1 VIGTQA
7 SRDGSGDGAVI
18 RRVTL
23 AGMVVNI
30 LLAGL
35 KFAFGIIGH
44 SQALVADAAHS
55 LSDLGTDLALII
67 GVRYWTA
74 PADDDHAY
82 GHHRI
87 ETMVSAVIGLFLAA
101 AAVGIGY
108 RALTSIRDAASTPP
122 GWIAFAGALVSIVL
136 KEILYRWTAAASRR
150 IRSTALAANAWHH
163 RSDALSSLPVALAVL
178 VAIYYPDWSFVDQVG
193 ALLVTVFLLHAAWRI
208 LFDALG
214 ELTDRSAP
222 SGDRRRILE
231 LSRGIDG
238 VRDIHALRTRLSGGP
253 CAGERR
259 PLGDGRA
266 RDRRGGEKPPAGRG
280 AGGDGRGGAY
290 RTLRGREPAEELS
303 GGWDR

>member
-1 VIGTQA
+1 MIGTQA

-35 KFAFGIIGH
+35 KFVLGVAGH

-55 LSDLGTDLALII
+55 LSDLGTDLTLLL

-74 PADDDHAY
+74 PADEDHAY
-82 GHHRI
+82 GHQRI
-87 ETMVSAVIGLFLAA
+87 ETMVSAAIGLFLAA

-108 RALTSIRDAASTPP
+108 RALTSIHDAAGTPP
-122 GWIAFAGALVSIVL
+122 GWIAFAGALLSIVF
-136 KEILYRWTAAASRR
+136 KEILYRWTVAASRR
-150 IRSTALAANAWHH
+150 IRSSALAANAWHH

-178 VAIYYPDWSFVDQVG
+178 VAIYFPDWSFVDQVA

-208 LFDALG
+208 LSDALG

-222 SGDRRRILE
+222 SGDRLRILE

-238 VRDIHALRTRLSGGP
+238 VRDVHALRTRLSGGGTQVDLHVLVDGALSVMEGHEI
-253 CAGERR
+253 AGAVKSRLLAEG
-259 PLGDGRA
+259 PGVIDVVVHIEPFE
-266 RDRRGGEKPPAGRG
+266 DETPAK
-280 AGGDGRGGAY
+280 
-290 RTLRGREPAEELS
+290 
-303 GGWDR
+303 

>member
-1 VIGTQA
+1 VIGTQT

-108 RALTSIRDAASTPP
+108 RALTSIRDATSTPP
-122 GWIAFAGALVSIVL
+122 GWIAFVGALVSIVL

-238 VRDIHALRTRLSGGP
+238 VRDIHALRTRLSGGGTQVDLHIQVYGTLSVMEGHEI
-253 CAGERR
+253 AGAVKSRLLAEG
-259 PLGDGRA
+259 PGVMDVVVHI
-266 RDRRGGEKPPAGRG
+266 EPIEEENPPK
-280 AGGDGRGGAY
+280 
-290 RTLRGREPAEELS
+290 
-303 GGWDR
+303 